1 MPDYHQTIDQIRAF
15 VQATDQTRS
24 AALEGL
30 ASFYAEACAEVSQR
44 LSRCHRLLQQG
55 LRSEAI
61 QLAEIEPK
69 LLDAVATLDFPERA
83 AWDELVAMYGLP
95 EAPRFQVE
103 VAAFL
108 NEAYAQEDPL
118 QDLLRTL
125 RRLAL
130 VRGPLK
136 ERIDVMRKLAAQD
149 PNNPV
154 WTDDLRSFEK
164 VRFRQIQADAVDASK
179 RHNVDAIGL
188 LLAELEQQ
196 TWTEAPP
203 PALLQGIRKADAQF
217 RGQRNRAILSDL
229 EGQLCDAFAASDP
242 VRGRL
247 ARDRWFAMLESV
259 DLADTD
265 PIHGRVAEALE
276 WLEVQDRRDQADRDH
291 EAATK
296 ALLRNLDDPKRIR
309 PAELERLGNAVLGHP
324 RGMLESV
331 QRRYLDRLWKEHAA
345 AQKRTRLIIA
355 GSASAAVLVA
365 SLVFILVR
373 GQARSN
379 DAEQAATAL
388 ADMLELGELEQASEF
403 VRKLETADA
412 GLLAYP
418 PLVEA
423 RSRFDAAKEKDVE
436 RALKFDQALRE
447 AQAAPVTDP
456 RPAALDTAKS
466 LARMATEKAAIEQIE
481 KARQSAY
488 LENRDRLDK
497 EMAPRLDAVSVKIAR
512 MRSILD
518 AATPSAKGPAE
529 LPDLVVQAQQ
539 DLAAM
544 SPQFPHLGNDLKSLS
559 HALGEKLEAVRK
571 EIAQRE
577 QRQRL
582 EDEITESVAYS
593 VDRDPVA
600 IEAFIES
607 LATYAKSFPNSP
619 RSKAFALLE
628 KERPAWQAVS
638 KWARLT
644 SAWRD
649 EGEPVGTEKI
659 KVRLDQAARFLAE
672 NPSFPD
678 LERAELYRKHLE
690 SMSRRDSG
698 AESPRRRLNQL
709 FSDILVE
716 SIWMVRV
723 REPKS
728 RGKCYYMA
736 KRPTEGNRILY
747 LGGFDG
753 RERAKAIITANID
766 YSDWSPQTK
775 IAVKYRGILNG
786 DGIVAGWD
794 RAMTDMLGSIRSSPE
809 MDPLLQVALLRKVL
823 DLAMEGSE
831 PLREALGPS
840 KSLLDQADVDV
851 NVPWMDPE
859 NSDAD
864 RLRPK
869 AVEVVKSLP
878 DFDEVRRGAQ
888 QHRQLIEKIV
898 HRLTRPVGWLIR
910 EGRRCDVR
918 VGKVL
923 PPKGDLWVI
932 VPGEGARTAW
942 KQVGTIQNSRV
953 KVLADSPEVMVEGRP
968 VFRIEEAIPKS

>member
-1 MPDYHQTIDQIRAF
+1 MPDYHQTVDQIRAF

-30 ASFYAEACAEVSQR
+30 ASSYAEACAEVSQR

-61 QLAEIEPK
+61 QLAEIEPR

-118 QDLLRTL
+118 QDLLRTH

-164 VRFRQIQADAVDASK
+164 VRFRQIQAEAIEAAK
-179 RHNVDAIGL
+179 RHDVDAIGQ

-196 TWTEAPP
+196 TWAEPP
-203 PALLQGIRKADAQF
+203 PPSLLQGIRKADAQF

-247 ARDRWFAMLESV
+247 ARDRWFAMLESL
-259 DLADTD
+259 DLAETD

-296 ALLRNLDDPKRIR
+296 ALLRMLDDPKRIR
-309 PAELERLGNAVLGHP
+309 PAELERLGNTVLGHP

-365 SLVFILVR
+365 SLLFMLAR

-403 VRKLETADA
+403 VRKLEAADA

-423 RSRFDAAKEKDVE
+423 RSRFDAAKEKEVE

-447 AQAAPVTDP
+447 AQSAPVTDP

-466 LARMATEKAAIEQIE
+466 LARMATERTALEQIE
-481 KARQSAY
+481 EARHSAY

-497 EMAPRLDAVSVKIAR
+497 EMAPRLDAISVKIAR
-512 MRSILD
+512 MRSILE
-518 AATPSAKGPAE
+518 AARPSAKAPAE

-559 HALGEKLEAVRK
+559 HVLGEKLEAVRK
-571 EIAQRE
+571 DIALRE
-577 QRQRL
+577 QRLRL

-593 VDRDPVA
+593 VDRDTVA
-600 IEAFIES
+600 IEPFIES
-607 LATYAKSFPNSP
+607 LANYVKSFPDLP
-619 RSKAFALLE
+619 RAKAFALLE
-628 KERPAWQAVS
+628 KERPAWQTVS
-638 KWARLT
+638 RWAKLT

-649 EGEPVGTEKI
+649 EGAPVGTEKI
-659 KVRLDQAARFLAE
+659 KARLDQAAKFLAE
-672 NPSFPD
+672 SPSFPD

-698 AESPRRRLNQL
+698 AESPKRRLNQL
-709 FSDILVE
+709 MSDPLVE

-723 REPKS
+723 KEASSP
-728 RGKCYYMA
+728 GKCYYMA
-736 KRPTEGNRILY
+736 KRPSEGSNLIRY

-753 RERAKAIITANID
+753 RERAKAIISAHID
-766 YSDWSPQTK
+766 YSNWSPQTLV
-775 IAVKYRGILNG
+775 AVKYRGILNG
-786 DGIVAGWD
+786 VGIVGGWD
-794 RAMTDMLGSIRSSPE
+794 RVMTDMLVAIRSAAE
-809 MDPLLQVALLRKVL
+809 MDPLLQVALLRKVA

-831 PLREALGPS
+831 PLREALGPTRG
-840 KSLLDQADVDV
+840 LLDQADVD
-851 NVPWMDPE
+851 VPWMDPE

-869 AVEVVKSLP
+869 AAEVVKSLP
-878 DFDEVRRGAQ
+878 DFDEVRRDAQ
-888 QHRQLIEKIV
+888 RHRQLIEKIV
-898 HRLTRPVGWLIR
+898 HRLPRPVGWLIR
-910 EGRRCDVR
+910 EGRQCDVR

-942 KQVGTIQNSRV
+942 KQVGSIQNSIV
-953 KVLADSPEVMVEGRP
+953 KLLPDSPEVMVEGRP
-968 VFRIEEAIPKS
+968 VFHIDEVIPKS